1 MIPELD
7 EFMEFLQQKYGSGE
21 RPVSSR
27 EPITVKIPIFQ
38 QGAVKRTP
46 QMPDLGGLS
55 GLAGLMGDG
64 GMGMG
69 MPGMGM
75 APQAPQAPVDPM
87 MDPMMAGMDPRM
99 V

>member
-7 EFMEFLQQKYGSGE
+7 EFLEFLQQKYGSGE
-21 RPVSSR
+21 RPISSR

-55 GLAGLMGDG
+55 GLAGLMGA
-64 GMGMG
+64 
-69 MPGMGM
+69 PEMGM
-75 APQAPQAPVDPM
+75 APQAPQPPMDPM